1 MFTVTGTRQAP
12 GAASPQAMNGGAL
25 DFGGVLAGSAML
37 LVEAVAGAIA
47 GAGMLIDDA
56 ARAAAAWRK
65 RAAERRHL
73 AELDDYLLRDIG
85 IDRARALDEA
95 EKPFWRT

>member
-1 MFTVTGTRQAP
+1 MFTVNGTRQAP
-12 GAASPQAMNGGAL
+12 GAASPGAM
-25 DFGGVLAGSAML
+25 DFGGVMAGSAML

-56 ARAAAAWRK
+56 ARAGAKWRK

-85 IDRARALDEA
+85 IDRTRALGEA
-95 EKPFWRT
+95 DKPFWRD